1 MVILIRNFFV
11 LQTLRPRDFGGTPNK
26 LHMDGYTRGIMG
38 CLDSTK
44 TQIRI
49 FWKRRA
55 FMPVL
60 SFKKLYF
67 ETTLLFKLASLEIT
81 IMISLM
87 WSTCDTGITL
97 VDIGTV
103 FIRLSSNI
111 KWDFSIAKII
121 AESVCLIQMSSKQ
134 NRKVYDHDGERLSF
148 YQKILSKHRLR
159 KEERFCNLCNVL
171 Q

>member
-1 MVILIRNFFV
+1 
-11 LQTLRPRDFGGTPNK
+11 
-26 LHMDGYTRGIMG
+26 MG

-55 FMPVL
+55 FVPVL

-121 AESVCLIQMSSKQ
+121 AESVYLIQMSKQ
-134 NRKVYDHDGERLSF
+134 NRKVLSPWWRTINF
-148 YQKILSKHRLR
+148 LSKNTTYQNTGWGKKNVFVIFVMYCNKFQFAWQKPYSRQSQTPYSTWR
-159 KEERFCNLCNVL
+159 KLT
-171 Q
+171 